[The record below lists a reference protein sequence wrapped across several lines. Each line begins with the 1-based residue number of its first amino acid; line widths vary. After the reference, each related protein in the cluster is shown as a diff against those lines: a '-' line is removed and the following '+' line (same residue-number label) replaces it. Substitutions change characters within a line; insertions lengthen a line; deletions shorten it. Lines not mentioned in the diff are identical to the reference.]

1 LEIEWEQV
9 SEKRIATERRSFQCP
24 CLSLCTYVFLV
35 DVSVSGWIG
44 NLFYCQNQKAHW
56 SQSIRFSFT
65 SYDCSNFE
73 AKAKHL
79 HVSEFSIYMF
89 VGWVGGWMLRECTVL
104 CVCVRNGTSHIIC
117 FPATLRSKCSTT
129 FGVAGAVQ
137 WSFIERYRNRLS
149 VIVLLVDT

>member
-89 VGWVGGWMLRECTVL
+89 VGWVGWVNVARVYCTV
-104 CVCVRNGTSHIIC
+104 CVCAQWNLTYYLFSCDTRVEMLHNFRCSGGRSMEFHW
-117 FPATLRSKCSTT
+117 TLS
-129 FGVAGAVQ
+129 
-137 WSFIERYRNRLS
+137 
-149 VIVLLVDT
+149 